1 MTLLLS
7 FGVILLLIVEG
18 RLLMHLLA
26 RGNLTSLEEWSLG
39 LPLGAFVNALLFFA
53 FTVTGIPLTPLFVV
67 GGHALIAIALFGLPR
82 ILPALRGAS
91 WFDASTSSAQAPA
104 HHDRYQSVTLSPP
117 KCDTSMFFPKRILI
131 AVTFFLCLSLTVKL
145 LYGFTHAILLPTY
158 YYDSLS
164 QWNMRSR
171 ISFGERKIA
180 FDETQVRG
188 ISKPQYPILLHS
200 LQIAV
205 MLPQNAWLAG
215 RSLGEGW
222 QDRLANAATF
232 LLTCSSFLAFFL
244 LLRRFTGNLFSLL
257 TLGALFSIPLLSIHL
272 VQGYGDLHVIEY
284 LLLSALFLFFAFK
297 VSKEVSPHAS
307 SGLSMTPAFL
317 MLSGLFAAAA
327 SFVKLEGF
335 FFVLLPW
342 VTLVAGLLFFA
353 PPRERLRQE
362 WIALLPG
369 IFLGSL
375 WIFFL
380 LARGSSIGPH
390 SDDLSLGWHSQG
402 IPLIVNALFLSGSF
416 GIFWYALPLLF
427 AFLLP
432 GALRAWQTHRASLAI
447 LLWGV
452 VTFFGTLAIYLLTP
466 NIEFL
471 LNNQTFHRT
480 MLMPVVL
487 FIVGTALLLHEKKE
501 MT

>member
-1 MTLLLS
+1 MNLLLS

-39 LPLGAFVNALLFFA
+39 FPLGAFVNALLFFA
-53 FTVTGIPLTPLFVV
+53 FTVTGIPLTPIFVV

-91 WFDASTSSAQAPA
+91 TSPFAFAQGSTQ
-104 HHDRYQSVTLSPP
+104 HDVGNFQFPP
-117 KCDTSMFFPKRILI
+117 LLKKIII
-131 AVTFFLCLSLTVKL
+131 AIIALSLGIKGV
-145 LYGFTHAILLPTY
+145 YGFTHAILLPTY

-215 RSLGEGW
+215 SLDTARDKLHLGEGW

-327 SFVKLEGF
+327 SWVKLEGF

-342 VTLVAGLLFFA
+342 VTLVAGLLFSA
-353 PPRERLRQE
+353 LPRERLRQE

-380 LARGSSIGPH
+380 LASGSSIGPH

-416 GIFWYALPLLF
+416 GIAWYALPLLLT
-427 AFLLP
+427 FLLP
-432 GALRAWQTHRASLAI
+432 GVLREWKMHRASLAI
-447 LLWGV
+447 LLWGA